1 MRVPSPPV
9 SQAEVVLEGRAV
21 RNAHLGAGVG
31 TVQDATIGPAAPFP
45 LRSTAVLKKHGA
57 AELVEDDGVHGAG
70 WQGRAARPQRLE
82 AWPPGAPQGSGSR
95 RRRCITLLAQCSR
108 PNASR
113 APGLAEAL
121 GPGAEGRSG
130 AAAPGHGN
138 PCSPHLATP
147 LTRQPPLPP
156 QPCSLGGQ
164 VPTLL
169 LAPRHRVPKEPQPG
183 IIYLRWQRK
192 VIPKRVLF
200 LVLIWKNCNRV
211 SGAREARGGG
221 CWFFRHTEV

>member
-1 MRVPSPPV
+1 MHAPRRSPLPLSRLQAGGGPGRVRVPSPPV

-156 QPCSLGGQ
+156 NPARWGDRSL
-164 VPTLL
+164 PSFWPPDIEF
-169 LAPRHRVPKEPQPG
+169 PRNLNQE
-183 IIYLRWQRK
+183 
-192 VIPKRVLF
+192 
-200 LVLIWKNCNRV
+200 
-211 SGAREARGGG
+211 
-221 CWFFRHTEV
+221 